1 MSQETIIRKPL
12 SATHS
17 ASRTLEERLMLRFPR
32 LFGAVG
38 RLTRRLPA
46 KSRLRQTLI
55 WRSVNL
61 AFGAVNRRDFDAV
74 VPRYHPDVEIHVSP
88 AILGLGDI
96 EPVYRGR
103 EGYRQFYR
111 DWLPAWGGG
120 FQFKP
125 QELIDLGDDR
135 LVALVKADFRGQ
147 GSGVGLE
154 GNVSFLWT
162 LDQQGRVIREENFLN
177 GKPSKPPA
185 SRSRRC
191 RRRTWSW
198 HGGLRA
204 VQPAGPRARS
214 DAVRLG
220 R

>member
-32 LFGAVG
+32 LFAAVG

-61 AFGAVNRRDFDAV
+61 GFGAVNRRDFDAV

-154 GNVSFLWT
+154 GSVSFLWT
-162 LDQQGRVIREENFLN
+162 LDQEGRVIREENFLN
-177 GKPSKPPA
+177 WEA
-185 SRSRRC
+185 LEAA
-191 RRRTWSW
+191 
-198 HGGLRA
+198 GLA
-204 VQPAGPRARS
+204 EQ
-214 DAVRLG
+214 DAHADP
-220 R
+220 